1 MVIFALTLTKL
12 KEKAGEGRGV
22 AADQRI

>member
-1 MVIFALTLTKL
+1 MVIFALTLAKL